1 MAAPLLLDIGIARF
15 SADGILDTSFGTGG
29 IVRVVTPDVEW
40 MIDLAVDAADR
51 ILVSGNHGLDGFV
64 ARYNPDGSQDAGF
77 DASGV
82 GSVLV
87 HANGIA
93 LDDAGRIL
101 VVGEANDDLG
111 VVRLLADGSIDTTF
125 GPNGEGLV
133 TADFYGD
140 RDEASDV
147 VIQADGRIIV
157 GGVARNGFTRT
168 VGLARVLP

>member
-29 IVRVVTPDVEW
+29 IVRGVTPDVEW

-77 DASGV
+77 GASGV

-87 HANGIA
+87 HANGIG
-93 LDDAGRIL
+93 LDDRGRLL
-101 VVGEANDDLG
+101 VV
-111 VVRLLADGSIDTTF
+111 
-125 GPNGEGLV
+125 
-133 TADFYGD
+133 
-140 RDEASDV
+140 
-147 VIQADGRIIV
+147 
-157 GGVARNGFTRT
+157 
-168 VGLARVLP
+168 